1 MKIFIFLLLF
11 FVNYIYVLN
20 INDEYESIVE
30 DIYVEGRSPVWN
42 TKEGDIKYFRL
53 YIFDRYENKEIEI
66 KLEYSND
73 RNQFDTDNPCSNY
86 SLIYINT
93 NFTYSA
99 QKSDIVNNE
108 NYVNSS
114 LSCYTE
120 RKYNQYFTSYYYIT
134 TRFKVGKINSSI
146 LYKYNVI
153 GIKIQTLFDTGLFHF
168 GVSEIKEKKEEE
180 KSFFSKYGLIICVI
194 ITSVN
199 LILIGIGKAF
209 QKKKKAPID
218 NNDNS
223 QSMDLLPQ

>member
-30 DIYVEGRSPVWN
+30 DINVESRSSVWN
-42 TKEGDIKYFRL
+42 TEEGDIKYFRL
-53 YIFDRYENKEIEI
+53 YIFKQYENKEIEI
-66 KLEYSND
+66 KLEYSSN
-73 RNQFDTDNPCSNY
+73 RNLFDTDKPCSNY

-108 NYVNSS
+108 NYVNTS

-120 RKYNQYFTSYYYIT
+120 KKYNQYFTSYYYIT

-146 LYKYNVI
+146 LDNYNVI
-153 GIKIQTLFDTGLFHF
+153 GIKIQTFFDIDLFYF
-168 GVSEIKEKKEEE
+168 GVSEIKEKKE
-180 KSFFSKYGLIICVI
+180 KSFFSKYGLIIGVI
-194 ITSVN
+194 ILSVN
-199 LILIGIGKAF
+199 LILMGIGKAF

-223 QSMDLLPQ
+223 QSMGLLPQ